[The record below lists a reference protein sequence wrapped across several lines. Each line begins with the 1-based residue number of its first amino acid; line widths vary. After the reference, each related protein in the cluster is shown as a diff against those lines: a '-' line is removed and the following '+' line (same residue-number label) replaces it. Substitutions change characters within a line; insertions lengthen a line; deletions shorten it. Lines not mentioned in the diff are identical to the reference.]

1 MRSKGVHNGQERR
14 NFAMK
19 KVKSLGSV
27 GVVLVML
34 FSVMFLTP
42 PVKAVS
48 QVVAQ
53 EGVKF
58 EVLQSMRDNLKMF
71 IGKNIYVN
79 LKSGKTYQGV
89 LKAVGDHFIHLEKI
103 SERNFF
109 DALIRID
116 DINAI
121 EAQFRGYK

>member
-1 MRSKGVHNGQERR
+1 M
-14 NFAMK
+14 
-19 KVKSLGSV
+19 LGSV
-27 GVVLVML
+27 RVVLVIL
-34 FSVMFLTP
+34 FSAMFLTH
-42 PVKAVS
+42 PVKAAA

-58 EVLQSMRDNLKMF
+58 EVSQSMKDNLKMF
-71 IGKNIYVN
+71 IGKNMYIS
-79 LKSGKTYQGV
+79 LKSGKTYQGI
-89 LKAVGDHFIHLEKI
+89 LKSVGDHLIHLEKI

-116 DINAI
+116 DISAI